1 MAKSKIKLSD
11 SEVSQTIDL
20 KELFGQS
27 FVGNEQL
34 AQSVAQAAI
43 DLIVKRTESGK
54 DINGKA
60 FKKYS
65 KEYKESLDF
74 KAFGKDGEVN
84 LKLTG
89 QMLGTLDVLET
100 SGSKVKIGWND
111 GVESAKAHGHNAGV
125 PGKLP
130 KREFFGLTDAELNTI
145 KKEFASQVAEETQG
159 LRDDRALLLRD
170 ILRVLNNND
179 QIEVDNG

>member
-1 MAKSKIKLSD
+1 MPTSKIKLSEG
-11 SEVSQTIDL
+11 EVSQTIDL
-20 KELFGQS
+20 KELFGTS

-34 AQSVAQAAI
+34 AQSVAQAMI
-43 DLIVKRTESGK
+43 DRIVSRTESGK

-65 KEYKESLDF
+65 KEYKDSLEF
-74 KAFGKDGEVN
+74 KAFGKTGDVN

-111 GVESAKAHGHNAGV
+111 GSESAKAYNHNVGDT
-125 PGKLP
+125 LP
-130 KREFFGLTDAELNTI
+130 KRQFFGLTDSELDSI
-145 KKEFASQVAEETQG
+145 KKEFASQVQEETQG
-159 LRDDRALLLRD
+159 LRDERALLLRD